1 MELQPIDL
9 VVSFFFLSALVLVAR
24 SRKRLT
30 SEGMESYRYISSGL
44 VILTLMVV
52 SRLYSTIGA
61 FHPIPLLNDPVFY
74 RLIFWIGIITG
85 LTMLVS
91 GISNWLP
98 LSRIHRKLDREKL
111 QRLDFVKRVEQLVG
125 VERRSPVILSK
136 ALQYMVEHFGFRGG
150 AVYVYSRR
158 QQKPVFLSSS
168 GSTWLSD
175 TDLEKISFDAN
186 LADDP
191 SNKDSSGGNG
201 IVTEVPSGITRPDLT
216 LPVVAGGKLSAL
228 FLLWLNRMSSLDDD
242 DRMNLKIA
250 ADIIGNKVELRMLQ
264 LGESFHGRQVEWLKS
279 FVAAVDRKKPV
290 KENVSEIA
298 KWFTGMIP
306 VELISFTVIY
316 DEKNMQRFSV
326 GEDGTLLSEKRVDM
340 LSHHAFLKHVLD
352 NEAPLVVND
361 TGGKTSVP
369 IDKMILVSGM
379 KSLTAFRLGYGQ
391 RPGGALVVASKETNR
406 FSSREIE
413 LIEAAVPLLGH
424 LVSEEIY
431 RYKIGVG
438 ERRVDLTNS
447 FLADCG
453 RASSMQDLFEQ
464 AAAILSRELRTSMVR
479 VSTYEYDGAFLK
491 SRALASM
498 RPIEGLTPVDGH
510 MILSLM
516 PYHTL
521 VRESG
526 RLMMINQ
533 EQKRT
538 ERKITE
544 AEAKQICHPDIQS
557 ALLVPITVGRETLA
571 VISLAELRRWSRY
584 RYNQSDVLFA
594 SSVAAGLSLAIQLAL
609 GKRTKVPSR
618 LEESS
623 IEPATFPD
631 PVLKGR
637 IKSSLSSILGSV
649 EMIKSHNP
657 NADAGLERYLSI
669 IDRSAQR
676 INDYCAEKVSP

>member
-9 VVSFFFLSALVLVAR
+9 VVSLFFLSALILVAR

-30 SEGMESYRYISSGL
+30 SEGTESYRYISSGL

-61 FHPIPLLNDPVFY
+61 FHTIPLLNDPVFY

-91 GISNWLP
+91 GISNRLP
-98 LSRIHRKLDREKL
+98 LSQTHRKLDRERL
-111 QRLDFVKRVEQLVG
+111 RRLDFVKRVEQLVG

-136 ALQYMVEHFGFRGG
+136 VLQYMVEHFGLREG
-150 AVYVYSRR
+150 AVYIYSRR
-158 QQKPVFLSSS
+158 RQKPVFLSSS
-168 GSTWLSD
+168 GSTRISD
-175 TDLEKISFDAN
+175 TDLEKISFDVN
-186 LADDP
+186 FADDL

-216 LPVVAGGKLSAL
+216 LSVVAGGKLSAL
-228 FLLWLNRMSSLDDD
+228 FLLWLSRKSSLEDD

-250 ADIIGNKVELRMLQ
+250 ADIVGRKVELTKLQ
-264 LGESFHGRQVEWLKS
+264 LGESFRERQVEWLQS

-290 KENVSEIA
+290 KENMSEIA
-298 KWFTGMIP
+298 RWFTGMIP
-306 VELISFTVIY
+306 VELISFTVVY

-326 GEDGTLLSEKRVDM
+326 GEDGTLLSEKRVDV

-352 NEAPLVVND
+352 NETLLVVND
-361 TGGKTSVP
+361 TDGKTSVP
-369 IDKMILVSGM
+369 IDKMILGSGM
-379 KSLTAFRLGYGQ
+379 KSLAAFRLGYGQ
-391 RPGGALVVASKETNR
+391 RPEGAMVVASKEINR

-413 LIEAAVPLLGH
+413 LIEAAVPLLSH
-424 LVSEEIY
+424 LVSEEVY

-438 ERRVDLTNS
+438 ERRIDLTNG

-453 RASSMQDLFEQ
+453 RVSSLQDIFEQ
-464 AAAILSRELRTSMVR
+464 AVALLSRELRTSMVR
-479 VSTYEYDGAFLK
+479 ISTYEYDGSFLK

-521 VRESG
+521 VRETG

-533 EQKRT
+533 EQTDK
-538 ERKITE
+538 KITE
-544 AEAKQICHPDIQS
+544 AEARQVCRSDLQS
-557 ALLVPITVGRETLA
+557 ALLVPVTIGQETLV
-571 VISLAELRRWSRY
+571 VISLTELRRWSRY
-584 RYNQSDVLFA
+584 QYNQSDVLFA
-594 SSVAAGLSLAIQLAL
+594 SSVASGLSLAIQLAL
-609 GKRTKVPSR
+609 DEKTKAPSR
-618 LEESS
+618 LDESS
-623 IEPATFPD
+623 IKPVTFSD
-631 PVLKGR
+631 PMLKGR

-657 NADAGLERYLSI
+657 NTDASLERYLSI

-676 INDYCAEKVSP
+676 INDYFVEKVSP